1 MTGEEQD
8 IQRQIQKALGTL
20 CFIEDRPI
28 TRRRPKLKEVM
39 DDGELDLHRAVWMTL
54 AFCFDLVRRL
64 EYSYLALRP
73 FGEFADPKI
82 VSRMSEENRRLDE
95 LGQDYHALA
104 EALEEMI
111 ITLAEETVD
120 DHDALRDQIL

>member
-1 MTGEEQD
+1 MTREEQE
-8 IQRQIQKALGTL
+8 IQKALGTL
-20 CFIEDRPI
+20 CFIWDWPI
-28 TRRRPKLKEVM
+28 TRQRPKLKALR
-39 DDGELDLHRAVWMTL
+39 DAGELDLQGAVWMTL

-73 FGEFADPKI
+73 FGELADPGI
-82 VSRMSEENRRLDE
+82 VSRVSEENQRLAG
-95 LGQDYHALA
+95 LGQDYRALA